1 MRIGIIAR
9 TELPGALKLVRS
21 VLRFLSKEEV
31 LLERRVARKLGKR
44 GVTARALQKADA
56 IVTIGGDGTILFAQ
70 RQAPETPILG
80 INLGGRGFL
89 ADVKPNEAQR
99 ALRMLVTG
107 KLPIVEREKLVGEAA
122 GKKLPDALNDV
133 VVYSAK
139 VGKTLT
145 LRISVDGKLTSDVK
159 GDGVIVAT
167 PTGSTAY
174 ALAAGGP
181 VIDPRLKVFVVV
193 PICPSYLNPNPLVV
207 PIDSRIEIEPTR
219 PERGAFVIVDGQ
231 IAAKLKPGEKAKFHR
246 SDKPA
251 RFFEWGEF
259 YCKVR
264 EKL

>member
-1 MRIGIIAR
+1 LRIGLIAHP
-9 TELPGALKLVRS
+9 ELPEALKFTQR
-21 VLRFLSKEEV
+21 VLRLLSKEEV
-31 LLERRVARKLGKR
+31 LLERGLARKLGKR
-44 GVTARALQKADA
+44 GVTARELQKADA

-89 ADVKPNEAQR
+89 ADVKPDEAHR

-107 KLPIVEREKLVGEAA
+107 RLPIVEKEKLVGEVA
-122 GKKLPDALNDV
+122 GKQLPDALNDAV
-133 VVYSAK
+133 VCSAK
-139 VGKTLT
+139 AGKTLT
-145 LRISVDGKLTSDVK
+145 LKISVDGKVTADVK

-181 VIDPRLKVFVVV
+181 VIDPRAEVFVVV
-193 PICPSYLNPNPLVV
+193 PICPSHLNPNPLVV

-219 PERGAFVIVDGQ
+219 PGRGAFVIVDGQ

>member
-9 TELPGALKLVRS
+9 TEVPGALKLVRS
-21 VLRFLSKEEV
+21 VLGFLSKEEV
-31 LLERRVARKLGKR
+31 LLEQKVARKLGKR
-44 GVTARALQKADA
+44 GVTARALQKANA
-56 IVTIGGDGTILFAQ
+56 IVAIGGDGTILFAQ

-89 ADVKPNEAQR
+89 ADVKPTEAQR

-107 KLPIVEREKLVGEAA
+107 RLPIVEREKLVGEAA
-122 GKKLPDALNDV
+122 GKKLPDSLNDV

-145 LRISVDGKLTSDVK
+145 LRVSVDGKLTSDVK
-159 GDGVIVAT
+159 GDGIILAT

-181 VIDPRLKVFVVV
+181 VIDPRLKVFVIV

-231 IAAKLKPGEKAKFHR
+231 IAAKLKPGGKAKFHR